1 MSGEMRGSR
10 VADALNRGIPVL
22 KVATLRR
29 EISFENEEAS
39 LVAFATTLPTI
50 EQYMAEELGRRLL
63 KDGLI
68 KVEEEKLD
76 GTGNVRV
83 TLRLVGVDTDKL
95 DILEDCDG

>member
-10 VADALNRGIPVL
+10 VADALNKGIPVL

-29 EISFENEEAS
+29 EIPFENGEADLAS
-39 LVAFATTLPTI
+39 GAALPTI
-50 EQYMAEELGRRLL
+50 EQYMAEELGRCLL